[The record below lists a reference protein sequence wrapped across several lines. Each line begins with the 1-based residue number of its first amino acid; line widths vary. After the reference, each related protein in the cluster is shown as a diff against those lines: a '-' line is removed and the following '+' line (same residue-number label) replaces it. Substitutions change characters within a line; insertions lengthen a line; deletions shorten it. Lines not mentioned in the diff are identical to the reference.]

1 MNEDHRITL
10 RRKGYVRQ
18 GDGSYSLVA
27 PRLPDAGAESKSLRA
42 LDESTGDEAPM
53 LGRARVR
60 ITRKSTGRLDR
71 DNLWASVKSLLDGL
85 QKAGLI
91 IGDSETDI
99 DLEVSQERVKTRD
112 AQGTEIVIEELP

>member
-1 MNEDHRITL
+1 MNEDFRIAL

-18 GDGSYSLVA
+18 DDGSYSLVA
-27 PRLPDAGAESKSLRA
+27 PRLPNAGAESESVCA
-42 LDESTGDEAPM
+42 LDESASDETPM

-91 IGDSETDI
+91 VGDSEADI
-99 DLEVSQERVKTRD
+99 ELEVSQERVQTRD
-112 AQGTEIVIEELP
+112 AQGTEIVIEQL